1 MKIPPSILIVEDHD
15 FQRRILARM
24 LAAIGAKQ
32 VLEAAN
38 GRVAL
43 AQLDAG
49 HAPGLVICDLDMP
62 EMDGM
67 AFIRHLGKRLPDVPV
82 IIASA
87 LDPALLGSVA
97 KMADAYGVRLL
108 GVLEKPVTRIHLAQL
123 IAAGD
128 DSRHRRAVPP
138 APTFTLAEIEAG
150 IRNHEFV
157 PFFQPKLDMRSGA
170 VVGAEALA
178 RWRHPTQGIVS
189 PYGFILTLEQAD
201 RIDAL
206 TFLMLEQ
213 AAHATRRLRAA
224 GLDVT
229 VSVNLS
235 TTSLSDVMLADRVTE
250 IVTGC
255 GVEPKHMVLEIT
267 ETAAMT
273 ALAPALENLTRLRMK
288 GFGLSIDDY
297 GTGFAS
303 LAQLARVPFTELKID
318 QGFVTGCS
326 EHPNAHVIVEASLAL
341 AHGLKLKTVAEGIET
356 QADWNA
362 LRALGCDLAQGY
374 FIGRP
379 MDEAAFLEFCRGRQ
393 EGVEACPTT

>member
-1 MKIPPSILIVEDHD
+1 MNLAQPILLVEDHD

-24 LAAIGAKQ
+24 LTALGAKQ
-32 VLEAAN
+32 VLEAEN
-38 GRVAL
+38 GRTAL
-43 AQLDAG
+43 ALLDA
-49 HAPGLVICDLDMP
+49 AQSPGLVICDLDMP

-67 AFIRHLGKRLPDVPV
+67 AFIRHLGSRLPDVPV

-108 GVLEKPVTRIHLAQL
+108 GVLEKPVTRVHLAQL

-128 DSRHRRAVPP
+128 GERPRRAVSP
-138 APTFTLAEIEAG
+138 APSFTLAEIEAG

-157 PFFQPKLDMRSGA
+157 PFFQPKVDMRTGM
-170 VVGAEALA
+170 VTGAEALA
-178 RWRHPTQGIVS
+178 RWRHPAQGIVA
-189 PYGFILTLEQAD
+189 PYGFILTLEQAG

-213 AAHATRRLRAA
+213 AAHATRRLREA
-224 GLDVT
+224 GLDIT

-235 TTSLSDVMLADRVTE
+235 TTSLADVTLADRVTQS
-250 IVTGC
+250 VTAC

-326 EHPNAHVIVEASLAL
+326 ENPNAHVIVEASLAL
-341 AHGLKLKTVAEGIET
+341 ARGLKLRTVAEGIET
-356 QADWNA
+356 QADWDA

-374 FIGRP
+374 FIARP
-379 MDEAAFLEFCRGRQ
+379 MDEAALLAYARGLPKA
-393 EGVEACPTT
+393 ESN

>member
-1 MKIPPSILIVEDHD
+1 MNRLSSILIVEDHD
-15 FQRRILARM
+15 FQRRILAR
-24 LAAIGAKQ
+24 LLSALGAKN

-38 GRVAL
+38 GHEAL
-43 AQLDAG
+43 ALLDAG
-49 HAPGLVICDLDMP
+49 HAPELVICDLDMP

-67 AFIRHLGKRLPDVPV
+67 AFLRHLGERLPDVPV

-123 IAAGD
+123 LAVGEQP
-128 DSRHRRAVPP
+128 RPRRAVPP
-138 APTFTLAEIEAG
+138 APSFSLAEIEAG

-157 PFFQPKLDMRSGA
+157 PFFQPKLDMKTGA

-178 RWRHPTQGIVS
+178 RWRHPEKGIVS
-189 PYGFILTLEQAD
+189 PYGFILPLEQAG
-201 RIDAL
+201 RIYAL

-213 AAHATRRLRAA
+213 TAHAARRLSEA
-224 GLDVT
+224 GCPITL
-229 VSVNLS
+229 SVNLS
-235 TTSLSDVMLADRVTE
+235 TTSLNDVTLADRV
-250 IVTGC
+250 IQSVRAC
-255 GVEPKHMVLEIT
+255 GVEPEQMVLEVT

-318 QGFVTGCS
+318 QGFVTGCG
-326 EHPNAHVIVEASLAL
+326 EHPTAHVIVEASLAL
-341 AHGLKLKTVAEGIET
+341 AHGLKLKAVAEGVET
-356 QADWNA
+356 QSDWDA
-362 LRALGCDLAQGY
+362 LAALGCDLAQGY
-374 FIGRP
+374 FMARP
-379 MDEAAFLEFCRGRQ
+379 LDEAAFVAFCRSRQ
-393 EGVEACPTT
+393 MTVDG

>member
-1 MKIPPSILIVEDHD
+1 MNLAQPVLLVEDHD
-15 FQRRILARM
+15 FQRRILAR
-24 LAAIGAKQ
+24 LLGALGTKQ
-32 VLEAAN
+32 VLEAEN
-38 GRVAL
+38 GRAAL
-43 AQLDAG
+43 ALLDAG

-67 AFIRHLGKRLPDVPV
+67 AFIRHLGERLPDVPV

-108 GVLEKPVTRIHLAQL
+108 GVLEKPVTRVHLAQL
-123 IAAGD
+123 IAAGE
-128 DSRHRRAVPP
+128 SGRPRRTVPP
-138 APTFTLAEIEAG
+138 APKFALAEIEAG
-150 IRNHEFV
+150 IGNHEFV

-178 RWRHPTQGIVS
+178 RWRHPSCGIVA
-189 PYGFILTLEQAD
+189 PYGFILTLEQAGK
-201 RIDAL
+201 IDEL

-213 AAHATRRLRAA
+213 AAHTARRLREAA
-224 GLDVT
+224 LNIS

-235 TTSLSDVMLADRVTE
+235 TTSLSDVTLADRVTE

-255 GVEPKHMVLEIT
+255 GVDPKHMVLEIT

-318 QGFVTGCS
+318 QGFITGCG
-326 EHPNAHVIVEASLAL
+326 ENPNAHVIVEASLAL
-341 AHGLKLKTVAEGIET
+341 AHGLKLKTVAEGIES
-356 QADWNA
+356 QADWDT
-362 LRALGCDLAQGY
+362 LRALGCDMAQGY
-374 FIGRP
+374 FIAQP
-379 MDEAAFLEFCRGRQ
+379 MDEAAFLAFVHDQ
-393 EGVEACPTT
+393 AK

>member
-1 MKIPPSILIVEDHD
+1 MNLTHPILLVEDHD

-24 LAAIGAKQ
+24 LVALGAKS

-38 GRVAL
+38 GRAAL
-43 AQLDAG
+43 ALLDQGA
-49 HAPGLVICDLDMP
+49 APSVVVCDLDMP

-67 AFIRHLGKRLPDVPV
+67 AFIRHLGEKLPDVPV

-108 GVLEKPVTRIHLAQL
+108 GVLEKPVTRVHLAQL
-123 IAAGD
+123 LAAD
-128 DSRHRRAVPP
+128 DSPRRPRAAPP
-138 APTFTLAEIEAG
+138 APKFTLAEIEAG

-157 PFFQPKLDMRSGA
+157 PFFQPKLDMKTGA

-178 RWRHPTQGIVS
+178 RWRHPTQGIVA
-189 PYGFILTLEQAD
+189 PYGFILTLEQAGK
-201 RIDAL
+201 IDAL

-213 AAHATRRLRAA
+213 AAHATRRLRES
-224 GLDVT
+224 GLEIT
-229 VSVNLS
+229 ISVNLS
-235 TTSLSDVMLADRVTE
+235 TTSLADVTLADRVTD

-255 GVEPKHMVLEIT
+255 GVDPKHMVLEIT

-273 ALAPALENLTRLRMK
+273 ALAPALENLSRLRMK

-318 QGFVTGCS
+318 QGFVTGCG
-326 EHPNAHVIVEASLAL
+326 EHPTAHVIVEASLAL
-341 AHGLKLKTVAEGIET
+341 AHGLKLKAVAEGIET
-356 QADWNA
+356 QSDWDA
-362 LRALGCDLAQGY
+362 LKGLGCDLAQGY
-374 FIGRP
+374 FIARP
-379 MDEAAFLEFCRGRQ
+379 MDEAAFLDFCRSRG
-393 EGVEACPTT
+393 AA

>member
-1 MKIPPSILIVEDHD
+1 MNFAAPILIVEDHE

-24 LAAIGAKQ
+24 LGALGAQ
-32 VLEAAN
+32 SVLEVAN
-38 GRVAL
+38 GREAL
-43 AQLDAG
+43 ALLDGGAQP
-49 HAPGLVICDLDMP
+49 ALVICDLDMP

-67 AFIRHLGKRLPDVPV
+67 AFIRHLGKRLPETSV

-108 GVLEKPVTRIHLAQL
+108 GVLEKPVTRVHLAQL
-123 IAAGD
+123 LAARD
-128 DSRHRRAVPP
+128 TTPRRPRAASS
-138 APTFTLAEIEAG
+138 APSFSLEEIEAA
-150 IRNHEFV
+150 IANREFI
-157 PFFQPKLDMRSGA
+157 PFFQPKVDMKSGA

-178 RWRHPTQGIVS
+178 RWKHPAQGIVA
-189 PYGFILTLEQAD
+189 PYAFILKLEKAG

-213 AAHATRRLRAA
+213 AAHATRRLREA
-224 GLDVT
+224 GLDIS

-235 TTSLSDVMLADRVTE
+235 TTSLADVTLADRVTA
-250 IVTGC
+250 IVTGR
-255 GVEPKHMVLEIT
+255 GVDPKHIVLEVT

-326 EHPNAHVIVEASLAL
+326 DHPNAQVIIEASIGL

-356 QADWNA
+356 PADWEA
-362 LRALGCDLAQGY
+362 LKGMGCDLAQGY
-374 FIGRP
+374 FIARP
-379 MDEAAFLEFCRGRQ
+379 IDEATFLDFCQSRGAR
-393 EGVEACPTT
+393 APA

>member
-1 MKIPPSILIVEDHD
+1 MNVTAPILIVEDHD

-24 LAAIGAKQ
+24 LGALGAPS

-38 GRVAL
+38 GREAL
-43 AQLDAG
+43 ALLDAD
-49 HAPGLVICDLDMP
+49 AQPALVICDLDMP

-67 AFIRHLGKRLPDVPV
+67 AFIRHLGERLPETSV

-108 GVLEKPVTRIHLAQL
+108 GVLEKPVTRVHLAQL
-123 IAAGD
+123 LAAKD
-128 DSRHRRAVPP
+128 TTPRPP
-138 APTFTLAEIEAG
+138 RPVQVAPSFSLAEIEAA
-150 IRNHEFV
+150 IANHEFI
-157 PFFQPKLDMRSGA
+157 PFFQPKVDMKSGA

-178 RWRHPTQGIVS
+178 RWKHPTQGIVG
-189 PYGFILTLEQAD
+189 PYAFILTLEKAN

-213 AAHATRRLRAA
+213 AAHATRRLHEA
-224 GLDVT
+224 GLDIS

-235 TTSLSDVMLADRVTE
+235 TTSLADVTLADRVTG
-250 IVTGC
+250 IVTDC
-255 GVEPKHMVLEIT
+255 GVDPKHMVLEVT

-326 EHPNAHVIVEASLAL
+326 DNPNAQVIIEASIGL

-356 QADWNA
+356 QADWEA
-362 LRALGCDLAQGY
+362 LKGMGCDLAQGY
-374 FIGRP
+374 FIAQP
-379 MDEAAFLEFCRGRQ
+379 MDEAGFLQFCQSRAQ
-393 EGVEACPTT
+393 PAPAA

>member
-1 MKIPPSILIVEDHD
+1 MNRLSSILIVEDHD
-15 FQRRILARM
+15 FQRRVLAR
-24 LAAIGAKQ
+24 LLTALGTKN

-38 GRVAL
+38 GVAVL
-43 AQLDAG
+43 ELLDAG
-49 HAPGLVICDLDMP
+49 HAPELVICDLDMP

-67 AFIRHLGKRLPDVPV
+67 AFLRHLGQRLPDVPV

-108 GVLEKPVTRIHLAQL
+108 GVLEKPVTRVHLAQL
-123 IAAGD
+123 LAV
-128 DSRHRRAVPP
+128 REQPRTRRAVPP
-138 APTFTLAEIEAG
+138 APSFSLAEIEAG

-157 PFFQPKLDMRSGA
+157 PFFQPKLDMKTGA

-178 RWRHPTQGIVS
+178 RWRHPEKGIVS
-189 PYGFILTLEQAD
+189 PYGFILPLEQAG

-206 TFLMLEQ
+206 TFTMLEQ
-213 AAHATRRLRAA
+213 TAHAARRLKEQ
-224 GLDVT
+224 GLNLIL
-229 VSVNLS
+229 SVNLS
-235 TTSLSDVMLADRVTE
+235 TTCLDNVALADRV
-250 IVTGC
+250 IQSVRAC
-255 GVEPKHMVLEIT
+255 GVEPEQMVLEVT

-318 QGFVTGCS
+318 QGFVTGCG
-326 EHPNAHVIVEASLAL
+326 EHPTAHVIVEASLAL
-341 AHGLKLKTVAEGIET
+341 AHGLKLKAVAEGVET
-356 QADWNA
+356 QSDWDA
-362 LRALGCDLAQGY
+362 LAALGCDLAQGY
-374 FIGRP
+374 FMARP
-379 MDEAAFLEFCRGRQ
+379 LDEAAFVAFCRSRQ
-393 EGVEACPTT
+393 MTVDG

>member
-1 MKIPPSILIVEDHD
+1 MTNLALPILIVEDHE

-24 LAAIGAKQ
+24 LGALGAKQ
-32 VLEAAN
+32 VLEAEN
-38 GRVAL
+38 GRAAL
-43 AQLDAG
+43 ALLDTG

-67 AFIRHLGKRLPDVPV
+67 AFIRHLGSRLPDVPV

-108 GVLEKPVTRIHLAQL
+108 GVLEKPVTRVHLAQL

-128 DSRHRRAVPP
+128 SERPRRAVSP
-138 APTFTLAEIEAG
+138 APSFPLAEIEAG

-157 PFFQPKLDMRSGA
+157 PFFQPKVDMRSGTVA
-170 VVGAEALA
+170 GAEALA
-178 RWRHPTQGIVS
+178 RWRHPAQGIVA
-189 PYGFILTLEQAD
+189 PYGFILTLEQAG

-213 AAHATRRLRAA
+213 AAHATRRLREA
-224 GLDVT
+224 GLDLT

-235 TTSLSDVMLADRVTE
+235 TTSLADVTLADRVTD

-255 GVEPKHMVLEIT
+255 GVDPEHMVLEIT

-318 QGFVTGCS
+318 QGFVTGCG
-326 EHPNAHVIVEASLAL
+326 ENHNAHVIVEASLAL

-356 QADWNA
+356 QADWDA
-362 LRALGCDLAQGY
+362 LKALDCDMAQGY
-374 FIGRP
+374 FIARP
-379 MDEAAFLEFCRGRQ
+379 MDEAAFLDFARARNS
-393 EGVEACPTT
+393 

>member
-1 MKIPPSILIVEDHD
+1 MNFTFPILIVEDHD

-24 LAAIGAKQ
+24 LGALGARS

-38 GRVAL
+38 GREAL
-43 AQLDAG
+43 ALLDAG
-49 HAPGLVICDLDMP
+49 AQPALVICDLDMP

-67 AFIRHLGKRLPDVPV
+67 AFIRHLGERLPETSV

-108 GVLEKPVTRIHLAQL
+108 GVLEKPVTRVHLAQL
-123 IAAGD
+123 LAAKD
-128 DSRHRRAVPP
+128 TTPRPP
-138 APTFTLAEIEAG
+138 RPVQVAPSFSLAEIEAA
-150 IRNHEFV
+150 IANREFI
-157 PFFQPKLDMRSGA
+157 PFFQPKVDMKSGA

-178 RWRHPTQGIVS
+178 RWKHPTQGVVG
-189 PYGFILTLEQAD
+189 PYAFILTLEKAN

-213 AAHATRRLRAA
+213 AAHATRGLHEA
-224 GLDVT
+224 GLDIT
-229 VSVNLS
+229 LSVNLS
-235 TTSLSDVMLADRVTE
+235 TTSLADVTLADRVTT
-250 IVTGC
+250 IVTDC
-255 GVEPKHMVLEIT
+255 GVDPKHIVLEVT

-273 ALAPALENLTRLRMK
+273 ALAPALENLTRLRMN

-326 EHPNAHVIVEASLAL
+326 DHPNAQVIIEASIGL

-356 QADWNA
+356 QADWEA
-362 LRALGCDLAQGY
+362 LKAMSCDLAQGY
-374 FIGRP
+374 FIARP
-379 MDEAAFLEFCRGRQ
+379 MDKAAFLDFCQSRGAR
-393 EGVEACPTT
+393 APA